1 MSAGR
6 ALQQRRKQ
14 SHQND
19 ESKPPKKTPPK
30 KHTTQKQH
38 QRQRQPN
45 KVLRAN
51 RAALMTS
58 AETFLADPLVEWTKQ
73 HKAAAG
79 EVENPMVRVDDDYG
93 GA

>member
-1 MSAGR
+1 
-6 ALQQRRKQ
+6 
-14 SHQND
+14 
-19 ESKPPKKTPPK
+19 
-30 KHTTQKQH
+30 
-38 QRQRQPN
+38 
-45 KVLRAN
+45 
-51 RAALMTS
+51 MTS